1 MTSSSDNRIAT
12 STTAKAEEWF
22 WRALQTRDASCDG
35 LFYYGVRTTG
45 VYCRPACPSRQ
56 PKRENVLFFAL
67 PEAARQAGFRACLRC
82 HPDEAVIR
90 DPQAEL
96 TQSLCRLIDQH
107 LEEPLNYAA
116 LSGQVKLS
124 QFHLQR
130 LFKKL
135 MGITPRQY
143 AEARRADLFKTRIKA
158 GQSVTEAMYE
168 AGYGSSSRLYEKA
181 AAQLGMT
188 PATYRKGGKGMKIDY
203 TIAEC
208 PLGLLLV
215 AVTDKGICSVTLG
228 DKGAGKGEELTGD
241 LRAEFPQAEIARDE
255 TRLRAQVNTLLAHL
269 AGQQPHPDLPLDVR
283 GTAFQKRVWE
293 ELRRIPY
300 GQTASYS
307 EVARRIG
314 RPSATR
320 AVARA
325 CATNPAALVTPC
337 HRVVRE
343 NGEPGGYRWGVERKR
358 QLLEKEKSAS
368 LKRAAKQ

>member
-1 MTSSSDNRIAT
+1 MTNSSDNRIAT
-12 STTAKAEEWF
+12 STTAKAEERF
-22 WRALQTRDASCDG
+22 WRALQTRDANCDG

-45 VYCRPACPSRQ
+45 VYCRPSCPSRQ

-82 HPDEAVIR
+82 RPDEAVIH

-107 LEEPLNYAA
+107 LEEPINFAA
-116 LSGQVKLS
+116 LSEQVKLS

-143 AEARRADLFKTRIKA
+143 AEARRADLFKTHIKA

-188 PATYRKGGKGMKIDY
+188 PATYRKGGKGMKINY

-228 DKGAGKGEELTGD
+228 DKGAGKEEELIGD

-255 TRLRAQVNTLLAHL
+255 TRLRAQVNMLLAHL
-269 AGQQPHPDLPLDVR
+269 AGQQPHPDLPLDVQ

-300 GQTASYS
+300 GQTASYG
-307 EVARRIG
+307 EIARRIG
-314 RPSATR
+314 QPSATR

-343 NGEPGGYRWGVERKR
+343 NGELGGYRWGVERKR

>member
-1 MTSSSDNRIAT
+1 MTNSLSKKTI
-12 STTAKAEEWF
+12 TTITDAAEERF
-22 WRALQTRDASCDG
+22 WQAVLTRDASCDG
-35 LFYYGVRTTG
+35 LFYYAVRTTG
-45 VYCRPACPSRQ
+45 IYCRPSCASRQ
-56 PKRENVLFFAL
+56 PKRENVSFFLL

-82 HPDEAVIR
+82 KPDQAVIR

-96 TQSLCRLIDQH
+96 VQSVCQLIDQQI
-107 LEEPLNYAA
+107 EEPPNFGV
-116 LSGQVKLS
+116 LSQQIKLS

-143 AEARRADLFKTRIKA
+143 AEARRAELFKARVKS
-158 GQSVTEAMYE
+158 GQSVTEAMYD

-181 AAQLGMT
+181 GAQLGMT
-188 PATYRKGGKGMKIDY
+188 PATYRKGGKGMKINY

-215 AVTDKGICSVTLG
+215 AATDKGICSVTLG
-228 DKGAGKGEELTGD
+228 DKNERLAEELH
-241 LRAEFPQAEIARDE
+241 AEFPQADIARDRE
-255 TRLRAQVNTLLAHL
+255 QLHSQVNTLLAHL
-269 AGQQPHPDLPLDVR
+269 AGQEPHPALPLDVQ

-293 ELRRIPY
+293 ELRQIPY

-314 RPSATR
+314 QPTATR

-343 NGEPGGYRWGVERKR
+343 SGDLGGYRWGIERK
-358 QLLEKEKSAS
+358 QELLEQEKSAL
-368 LKRAAKQ
+368 LKVSAKQ

>member
-1 MTSSSDNRIAT
+1 MTSSPSIRIA
-12 STTAKAEEWF
+12 STTAAPAEERF
-22 WRALQTRDASCDG
+22 WQALRTRDADYDG
-35 LFYYGVRTTG
+35 MFYYGVRTTG
-45 VYCRPACPSRQ
+45 VYCRPSCASRQ
-56 PKRENVLFFAL
+56 PKPENVLFFAL

-82 HPDEAVIR
+82 RPDEAALR

-96 TQSLCRLIDQH
+96 TQSLCRLIEQH
-107 LEEPLNYAA
+107 LEEPLNFTA
-116 LSGQVKLS
+116 LSKQLKLS

-143 AEARRADLFKTRIKA
+143 AEARRADLFKSRVKS
-158 GQSVTEAMYE
+158 GRSVAEAMYD

-188 PATYRKGGKGMKIDY
+188 PGAYRKGGKGMKIDY

-215 AVTDKGICSVTLG
+215 AVTDKGICSVALG
-228 DKGAGKGEELTGD
+228 DTSEDLTGD
-241 LRAEFPQAEIARDE
+241 LRAEFPQSEIAHDE
-255 TRLRAQVNTLLAHL
+255 KRLRAQVRALLSHL
-269 AGQQPHPDLPLDVR
+269 AGQEPHPDLPLDVQ

-300 GQTASYS
+300 ARTASYG
-307 EVARRIG
+307 EIARRIG
-314 RPSATR
+314 QPSATR

-325 CATNPAALVTPC
+325 CASNPAALVTPC

-343 NGEPGGYRWGVERKR
+343 NGELGGYRWGVERKR
-358 QLLEKEKSAS
+358 RLLENEKSAS
-368 LKRAAKQ
+368 LKRASKR

>member
-1 MTSSSDNRIAT
+1 MKNSPDNKIPA
-12 STTAKAEEWF
+12 TTAATAEDRF
-22 WRALQTRDASCDG
+22 WRFIQTRDADYDG
-35 LFYYGVRTTG
+35 IFYYGVRTTG
-45 VYCRPACPSRQ
+45 VYCRPSCASRQ

-82 HPDEAVIR
+82 RPDDAVIR

-107 LEEPLNYAA
+107 LEDPLNIAA
-116 LSGQVKLS
+116 LSEQVKMS

-143 AEARRADLFKTRIKA
+143 AEARRADLFKNSVKS
-158 GQSVTEAMYE
+158 GQNVTDAMYE

-188 PATYRKGGKGMKIDY
+188 PATYRKGGKGMKINY
-203 TIAEC
+203 TIAES

-228 DKGAGKGEELTGD
+228 DRSEDLTGG

-255 TRLRAQVNTLLAHL
+255 TGLQAQVRALLAHL
-269 AGQQPHPDLPLDVR
+269 AGQEPHPALPLDVR

-300 GQTASYS
+300 GQTASYG
-307 EVARRIG
+307 EIARRIG
-314 RPSATR
+314 QPSATR

-325 CATNPAALVTPC
+325 CGANPVALVTPC
-337 HRVVRE
+337 HRVIRE
-343 NGEPGGYRWGVERKR
+343 SGELGGYRWGVERKR
-358 QLLEKEKSAS
+358 SLLEKEKSTS
-368 LKRAAKQ
+368 LKRTAKR